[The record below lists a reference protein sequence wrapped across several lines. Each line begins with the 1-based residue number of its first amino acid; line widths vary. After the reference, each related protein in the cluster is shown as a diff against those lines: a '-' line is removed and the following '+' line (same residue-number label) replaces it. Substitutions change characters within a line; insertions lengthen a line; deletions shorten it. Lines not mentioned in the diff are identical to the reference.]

1 MSGMLYT
8 VNQLKNAL
16 QTNGA
21 KTDKFTIRFGTPAGD
36 GSLSLGVDG
45 PILCKA
51 TSFPARQIGASEAW
65 IQGRKLPLPGDT
77 TYDEEWELEFYNTTD
92 HKLRQMFNK
101 WMDTIDN
108 YETNSHTCNPS
119 MLMVDADVMQLA
131 CDGSIAAGYT
141 FHNMYPANLQ
151 VVEVNG
157 ETINTIQIFRVSF
170 RFSHWTTLKV

>member
-1 MSGMLYT
+1 MNFLYT

-36 GSLSLGVDG
+36 GSLTLGVDG

-51 TSFPARQIGASEAW
+51 ASFPDKSIGTMDVW

-77 TYDEEWELEFYNTTD
+77 TFPESWDIEFYNTAD
-92 HKLRQMFNK
+92 HKIRQMFIA
-101 WMDTIDN
+101 WMDKIDN

-119 MLMVDADVMQLA
+119 MFMVDAEVMQLD
-131 CDGSIAAGYT
+131 CDGNVIAGYQ
-141 FHNMYPANLQ
+141 FHNMFPSDIGNIDL
-151 VVEVNG
+151 NG
-157 ETINTIQIFRVSF
+157 ETPNSIQSF
-170 RFSHWTTLKV
+170 KVALKFSHWTPIKV